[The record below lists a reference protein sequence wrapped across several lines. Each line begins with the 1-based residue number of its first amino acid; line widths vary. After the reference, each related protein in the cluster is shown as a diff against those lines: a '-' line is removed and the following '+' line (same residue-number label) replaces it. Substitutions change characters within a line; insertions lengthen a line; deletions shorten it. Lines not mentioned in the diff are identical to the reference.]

1 MVDAS
6 HNDATMPLVAH
17 LTELRDR
24 LLRCVL
30 AILISFIGL
39 AYFARDI
46 YAAFSEPLRRF
57 LPEGSSMIATAV
69 FSPFMTP
76 FKLTLLVSVFAAIPY
91 VLYQIWSFI
100 APGLYQHEKRIA
112 APLLASSILLFY
124 GGAAFA
130 YFLVLPAIFSFLP
143 SVTPEGVAMMTDIN
157 EYFDFVLT
165 MFFAFGVVFEVPVL
179 VVMLIWSGIATPE
192 GMAEKR
198 PYIIVGCFAIGMVLT
213 PPDPISQTLL
223 AVPMWLLFEAGLLCG
238 RLLHRRSEAD
248 DLDEAEHEAG
258 ECCEALEQQDEHRH

>member
-1 MVDAS
+1 MPDAPEHDGS
-6 HNDATMPLVAH
+6 MTLIAH
-17 LTELRDR
+17 LTELRAR

-30 AILISFIGL
+30 AVMLSFSGL
-39 AYFARDI
+39 VFFSKEI
-46 YAAFSEPLRRF
+46 YSAFSEPLRRF
-57 LPEGSSMIATAV
+57 LPEGSGMIATAV

-91 VLYQIWSFI
+91 VLYQIWAFI

-112 APLLASSILLFY
+112 GPMLAASILLFY
-124 GGAAFA
+124 AGAAFA

-143 SVTPEGVAMMTDIN
+143 TVTPEGVAMMTDIN

-179 VVMLIWSGIATPE
+179 VVMLIWTGIATPE

-198 PYIIVGCFAIGMVLT
+198 PYVIVGCFAIGMVLT

-223 AVPMWLLFEAGLLCG
+223 AVPMCLLFEAGLLAG
-238 RLLHRRSEAD
+238 RLLHRRSEDPASEED
-248 DLDEAEHEAG
+248 PDEHE
-258 ECCEALEQQDEHRH
+258 EDHRLLP